1 MPGLEA
7 PLSEAAAACVH
18 AYRVGS
24 NAVLALVQADVL
36 AMETVAVNMPGTD
49 KEHPNWRRNLRLP
62 VQMLFALGSAQA
74 ILEEV
79 RRKRETPPRTG
90 QGKAS

>member
-24 NAVLALVQADVL
+24 NAVPALVQAGDL
-36 AMETVAVNMPGTD
+36 AMDGRGQHAGPG
-49 KEHPNWRRNLRLP
+49 KEHPNWRRKLGLP
-62 VQMLFALGSAQA
+62 VETLIALGSAQA
-74 ILEEV
+74 ILAEV
-79 RRKRETPPRTG
+79 RRKRETPPRSG
-90 QGKAS
+90 QGKASR